1 MLELVGKEYV
11 HQKFLLPIEN
21 INTMIDSGNATMTT
35 TGCGSTQGLSVPSI
49 VSENK
54 NDSNPLQATIMP
66 NVGTTV
72 LSEEIEYINYIKPK
86 SAVQEEELI
95 KIHDLPLNYK
105 ILRSLTDDRA
115 WLEGDVV
122 SAYIYDTT

>member
-1 MLELVGKEYV
+1 
-11 HQKFLLPIEN
+11 
-21 INTMIDSGNATMTT
+21 
-35 TGCGSTQGLSVPSI
+35 
-49 VSENK
+49 
-54 NDSNPLQATIMP
+54 MP